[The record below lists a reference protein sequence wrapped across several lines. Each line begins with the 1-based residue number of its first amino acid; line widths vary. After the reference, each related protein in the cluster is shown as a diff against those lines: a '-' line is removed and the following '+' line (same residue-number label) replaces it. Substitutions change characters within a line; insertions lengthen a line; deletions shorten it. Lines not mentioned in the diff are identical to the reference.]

1 MVQRVFTSEYE
12 FSMKEKR
19 MRKVSFFLLIAVLWI
34 MPAFAADDLGEFNR
48 RLAAAKDKGEQANVY
63 KDLGNYHAD
72 ANSYEKAA
80 DAYLKAL
87 PVLRDQLP
95 EDQRTQIAIYLS
107 WGGKLGE
114 ATTEL
119 QLLLK
124 RFPNNWKARSHLA
137 KVLLWSGN
145 PDGALAEAERVL
157 ASQAADRDSLLVKAE
172 VLRIRG
178 ELDRAI
184 TLYEGLLKGGED
196 FDTRL
201 GMAFAYFQ
209 KGDFEQAKTQ
219 TARLKPVYPYQ
230 KQELDRL
237 NADIDKS
244 RAARQ
249 AELEAVGDQAD
260 RLKKEGDRLAD
271 GEKYGAAAV
280 QYEKALAIS
289 RAFPAAD
296 RLRMA
301 QVLSWG
307 GKHALA
313 RSLLE
318 ELVAKDP
325 GNLEA
330 RVGLMRVFTWT
341 GEFDAALRQAD
352 EVLAAA
358 PANRDAR
365 LGKANALRYR
375 GFHRK
380 ADTYYHALLKE
391 AEDFDVRSGMTY
403 GLIGT
408 GRRTEADRSMAVLK
422 PQFEYQK
429 SEYAALQRD
438 RNWTFRP
445 RVYGGASFYYDN
457 DDNRVTTLPLGTQF
471 FLGDWRTNID
481 YSRLRAQTEATGPT
495 VDGVTLPL
503 NVGRE
508 TDYVQLSTYARM
520 PWYGGLGG
528 GIGLSDGTF
537 FTWNAR
543 ADVDVLWG
551 NIGASVANE
560 AYNYTAELI
569 DKNIRSLAFSG
580 WIVQRPTDR
589 ITVNASHTYRE
600 YSDSNGS
607 HDTQAGIAYLFWRN
621 PSMSVGY
628 RFRHMD
634 FRRQSQGGYFD
645 PDDYQAHSI
654 FLSLG
659 FDARPFYGYVSPYFG
674 YQDYNRNDV
683 NQSGNFGG
691 VGGLLGYWI
700 NDRAAVEGFGE
711 WGNSMTGPSLGAG
724 AGWYYYVVGAR
735 IIVSF

>member
-1 MVQRVFTSEYE
+1 
-12 FSMKEKR
+12 
-19 MRKVSFFLLIAVLWI
+19 MRKTAAFLFITLLFLAPAYAAEEPAELQKRLIGTTDAT
-34 MPAFAADDLGEFNR
+34 AADIHRQIGDFYAADNR
-48 RLAAAKDKGEQANVY
+48 YD
-63 KDLGNYHAD
+63 
-72 ANSYEKAA
+72 KAA
-80 DAYLKAL
+80 EAYLKAL
-87 PVLRDQLP
+87 PVLRERLTTDDRL
-95 EDQRTQIAIYLS
+95 EIAMRLS
-107 WGGKLGE
+107 WGGKLKE
-114 ATTEL
+114 AAEEL
-119 QLLLK
+119 RFLLK
-124 RFPNNWKARSHLA
+124 RDPGNLKAQSQLA
-137 KVLLWSGN
+137 KVLLWSGKQ
-145 PDGALAEAERVL
+145 DEALVEAEAILKR
-157 ASQAADRDSLLVKAE
+157 QADNREALFVKAE
-172 VLRIRG
+172 AMRIKG
-178 ELDRAI
+178 DGGLDTAI
-184 TLYEGLLKGGED
+184 SIYRGLLAREED

-271 GEKYGAAAV
+271 GEKYGTAAV

-352 EVLAAA
+352 AVLAAA

-445 RVYGGASFYYDN
+445 RVYGGATFYYDN